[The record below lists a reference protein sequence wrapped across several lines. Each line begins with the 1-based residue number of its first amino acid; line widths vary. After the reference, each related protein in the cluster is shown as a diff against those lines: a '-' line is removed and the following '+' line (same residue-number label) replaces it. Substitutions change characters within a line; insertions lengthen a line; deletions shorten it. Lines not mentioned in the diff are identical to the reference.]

1 MECLRTNKHE
11 MKNIKMGADEEWT
24 LCDKKEVLEL
34 DISYPIEKIH
44 AQTFGIKISTGKY
57 KAPVDFTQE
66 FLTIKLLMD
75 VSQSELFINNGELL
89 CQTYFFRK
97 IFIKL
102 NYLQQ
107 EEIW

>member
-1 MECLRTNKHE
+1 MINL
-11 MKNIKMGADEEWT
+11 
-24 LCDKKEVLEL
+24 
-34 DISYPIEKIH
+34 
-44 AQTFGIKISTGKY
+44 QT
-57 KAPVDFTQE
+57 E
-66 FLTIKLLMD
+66 R
-75 VSQSELFINNGELL
+75 LL